1 MSDLPG
7 GGNRPAAPPRSSL
20 SIADVVDRL
29 GAPSGPP
36 ARPAHRAASPAVRR
50 IGSLQLA
57 AGLAVLIA
65 PLVTAVV
72 LAARSLPGA
81 WPPGGAAIATESGA
95 ATDLPLTERT
105 SGAPAAG
112 QNPAANPRTIVLPRT
127 PWSRSPAPTTPPPS
141 STPAAVI
148 TMTTSART
156 SAPRAATS
164 TARAVVVP
172 SASPP
177 PAVPS
182 TSAAPSRAPSP
193 TGTTHE
199 PSPTGTRPE
208 PSPTGTTPEPSPSTT
223 TPEPSPSTT
232 TPEPSPSTTSPEPSP
247 SMRPHP
253 TRPPRP

>member
-7 GGNRPAAPPRSSL
+7 GWNRPAVPPRSSL

-36 ARPAHRAASPAVRR
+36 ARPAHRAASPARR

-81 WPPGGAAIATESGA
+81 WPPSGAGMATESGA

-127 PWSRSPAPTTPPPS
+127 PWSRSSPPTTPPLS
-141 STPAAVI
+141 ATRAAMT

-164 TARAVVVP
+164 PARAVVVP

-193 TGTTHE
+193 TD
-199 PSPTGTRPE
+199 TRPE
-208 PSPTGTTPEPSPSTT
+208 PSPTGTTPEPSPTGTGPEPSPTGT
-223 TPEPSPSTT
+223 TPEPSPNTT
-232 TPEPSPSTTSPEPSP
+232 RPEPSP
-247 SMRPHP
+247 SMSPDP
-253 TRPPRP
+253 TRPPRR